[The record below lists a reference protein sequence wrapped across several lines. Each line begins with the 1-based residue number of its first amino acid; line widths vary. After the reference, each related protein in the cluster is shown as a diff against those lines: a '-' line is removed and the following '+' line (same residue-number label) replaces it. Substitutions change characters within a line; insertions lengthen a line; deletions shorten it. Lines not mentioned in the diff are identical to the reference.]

1 MKNSDT
7 IIAVNTDPK
16 APIFNIA
23 HYGIVA
29 DMLEVMPKL
38 TEKFAQK

>member
-1 MKNSDT
+1 
-7 IIAVNTDPK
+7 VNTDPK

-29 DMLEVMPKL
+29 DMLEVMPQL
-38 TEKFAQK
+38 TDKFAKK